1 MTQDTQSYSWKKPFF
16 TAAIAMFFLLLI
28 NDTAMRL
35 YLFSGYPWID
45 IPLHILGGFSVGLA
59 VIGLLRIVYNTR
71 EAYNQAPKLLYIVI
85 GTLFVGIAWE
95 YVEWYYHASVAFGG
109 DFWFDTYK
117 DLLMD
122 TLGGILSY
130 ICFYQNQN
138 KTQQQIQ

>member
-1 MTQDTQSYSWKKPFF
+1 MTSDTKLHSWKKPFF
-16 TAAIAMFFLLLI
+16 TAAISLFILLLL
-28 NDTAMRL
+28 NDMAMRL

-45 IPLHILGGFSVGLA
+45 IPLHVLGGFSVGLA
-59 VIGLLRIVYNTR
+59 TLGLLRIVYKEER
-71 EAYNQAPKLLYIVI
+71 YMHVPKLIYIII
-85 GTLFVGIAWE
+85 GTLCVGIAWE

-130 ICFYQNQN
+130 ICFHQNQN
-138 KTQQQIQ
+138 KILQM